1 MKRSIL
7 LIYYALIGFF
17 YYINTANAASTTGKV
32 SMQDFW
38 MVKGEQQT
46 VGLHVTNATTY
57 TAFQCDL
64 FLPTGITLGQN
75 AQGLPLVTLNGAN
88 TKTHL
93 TESSYLSNGGI
104 RIVVMSMSNK
114 TFSSNS
120 DAIANIII
128 QASSETVGQQ
138 TIRIENVRLVTA
150 GTRIELTTPSSQ
162 VTANVMEQ
170 RAIIKAKNTTR
181 KYGEANPVFEYTI
194 EGPAIEGK
202 PEITCEATSTSPVGT
217 YNITAK
223 KGTINNTCVDF
234 VAGMLTIEKAP
245 LNIAADIYT
254 KKQGESMPQFTLTYT
269 GFKNQETNAVLSK
282 QPIVSCEANK
292 SSAPGEYTVTV
303 SGAEAQNY
311 DISYTNGKLVV
322 IKGAKKGDVN
332 SDDEVDVT
340 DVVMIIDDI
349 LGKNPNGYNAS
360 VADVNNDGTIDVT
373 DAVLII
379 DVILG
384 KITMP

>member
-1 MKRSIL
+1 
-7 LIYYALIGFF
+7 
-17 YYINTANAASTTGKV
+17 
-32 SMQDFW
+32 MQDFW
-38 MVKGEQQT
+38 VVKGEQQT
-46 VGLHVTNATTY
+46 VGLYVTNATTY
-57 TAFQCDL
+57 TAFQCDI
-64 FLPTGITLGQN
+64 FLPTGLTLGQN
-75 AQGLPLVTLNGAN
+75 TQGLPLVTLNSAN

-114 TFSSNS
+114 AFSFNS
-120 DAIANIII
+120 DALANIII
-128 QASSETVGQQ
+128 LASSEAVGQQ
-138 TIRIENVRLVTA
+138 NIRIENVRLVTA
-150 GTRIELTTPSSQ
+150 GTRIELTAQSSQ

-217 YNITAK
+217 YNITVK